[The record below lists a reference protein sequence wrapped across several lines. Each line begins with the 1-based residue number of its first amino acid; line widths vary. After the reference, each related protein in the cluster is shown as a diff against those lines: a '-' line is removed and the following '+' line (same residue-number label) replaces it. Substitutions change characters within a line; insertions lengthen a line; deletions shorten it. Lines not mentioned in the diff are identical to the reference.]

1 MMNLSDFRTRKTWG
15 APWRLLVDAPRDL
28 GYGAMDDTHPTPI
41 RLPGM
46 KRWDY
51 VTILRPTRVIEGDAG
66 AMT

>member
-1 MMNLSDFRTRKTWG
+1 MGDTR
-15 APWRLLVDAPRDL
+15 
-28 GYGAMDDTHPTPI
+28 PTPI

>member
-1 MMNLSDFRTRKTWG
+1 MNLGDFRTRKTWG

-28 GYGAMDDTHPTPI
+28 GYVAMDDERPTPI

-51 VTILRPTRVIEGDAG
+51 VTILTGPRVIEGG
-66 AMT
+66 VRAMT